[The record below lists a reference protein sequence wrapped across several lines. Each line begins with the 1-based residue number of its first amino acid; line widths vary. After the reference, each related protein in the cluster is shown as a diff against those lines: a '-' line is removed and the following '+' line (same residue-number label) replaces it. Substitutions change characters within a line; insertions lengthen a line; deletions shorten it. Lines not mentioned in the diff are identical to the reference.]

1 MPRGAGARSG
11 RQEGEHMQFKRAGLV
26 SKMVIMILMVY
37 MTVSLLNLRGEI
49 QAAQG
54 QRDILAAQVADQR
67 LDNQQL
73 AEAIENSDDPDMLE
87 SVARDKGYV
96 KPGETLYVDVAN

>member
-1 MPRGAGARSG
+1 MK
-11 RQEGEHMQFKRAGLV
+11 FKRAGLITKV
-26 SKMVIMILMVY
+26 VIVVLMVY
-37 MTVSLLNLRGEI
+37 MTVSLLNLRTQI
-49 QAAQG
+49 QTAQE
-54 QRDILAAQVADQR
+54 QKDLLTAQVAAQK

-73 AEAIENSDDPDMLE
+73 AEAIENSDDPEMLE

>member
-1 MPRGAGARSG
+1 
-11 RQEGEHMQFKRAGLV
+11 MQFKRAGLITKV
-26 SKMVIMILMVY
+26 VIVVLMIY
-37 MTVSLLNLRGEI
+37 MTISLLDLRTQI
-49 QAAQG
+49 QTAQD
-54 QRDILAAQVADQR
+54 QKDILTAQVAAQK

-73 AEAIENSDDPDMLE
+73 TEAIENSDDPAMLE

>member
-1 MPRGAGARSG
+1 
-11 RQEGEHMQFKRAGLV
+11 MQFKRAGLV
-26 SKMVIMILMVY
+26 TKVAIVVLMIY
-37 MTVSLLNLRGEI
+37 MTIALLDLRTQI
-49 QAAQG
+49 QTAQD
-54 QRDILAAQVADQR
+54 QKDILAAQGVAKK

-73 AEAIENSDDPDMLE
+73 TEAIENSDDPAMLE

>member
-1 MPRGAGARSG
+1 
-11 RQEGEHMQFKRAGLV
+11 MQFKRAGLV
-26 SKMVIMILMVY
+26 TKVVIVVLMIY
-37 MTVSLLNLRGEI
+37 MTISLLDLRTQI
-49 QAAQG
+49 QTAQD
-54 QRDILAAQVADQR
+54 QRDILAVQVAAQK

-73 AEAIENSDDPDMLE
+73 TEAIENSDDPAMLE

>member
-1 MPRGAGARSG
+1 
-11 RQEGEHMQFKRAGLV
+11 MQFKRAGLV
-26 SKMVIMILMVY
+26 TKVVIVVLMVY
-37 MTVSLLNLRGEI
+37 MAVSLLNLRTQI
-49 QAAQG
+49 QTAQD
-54 QRDILAAQVADQR
+54 QKDLLSAQVAAQK

-73 AEAIENSDDPDMLE
+73 TEAIENSDDPAMLE

>member
-1 MPRGAGARSG
+1 
-11 RQEGEHMQFKRAGLV
+11 MQFKRAGLV
-26 SKMVIMILMVY
+26 TKVVIVVLMVY
-37 MTVSLLNLRGEI
+37 MAVSLLNLRTQI
-49 QAAQG
+49 QTAQN
-54 QRDILAAQVADQR
+54 QKDLLTAQVAAQK

-73 AEAIENSDDPDMLE
+73 TEAIENSDDPAMLE

>member
-1 MPRGAGARSG
+1 MK
-11 RQEGEHMQFKRAGLV
+11 FKRAGLV
-26 SKMVIMILMVY
+26 TKVVIVVLMVY
-37 MTVSLLNLRGEI
+37 MTISLLNLRTQI
-49 QAAQG
+49 QTAQE
-54 QRDILAAQVADQR
+54 QKDLLTAQVAEQK

-73 AEAIENSDDPDMLE
+73 TEAIENSDDPAMLE

>member
-1 MPRGAGARSG
+1 
-11 RQEGEHMQFKRAGLV
+11 MQFKRAGLV
-26 SKMVIMILMVY
+26 TKVVIVVLMVY
-37 MTVSLLNLRGEI
+37 MTISLLNLRTQI
-49 QAAQG
+49 QTAQE
-54 QRDILAAQVADQR
+54 QKDLLTAQVAEQK

-73 AEAIENSDDPDMLE
+73 TEAIENSDDPAMLE

>member
-1 MPRGAGARSG
+1 
-11 RQEGEHMQFKRAGLV
+11 MQFKRAGMLTKLV
-26 SKMVIMILMVY
+26 IVVLMVY
-37 MTVSLLNLRGEI
+37 MAVSLLNLRTQI
-49 QAAQG
+49 QTAQD
-54 QRDILAAQVADQR
+54 QKDILTAQVAAQK

-73 AEAIENSDDPDMLE
+73 TEAIENSDDPAMLE

>member
-1 MPRGAGARSG
+1 
-11 RQEGEHMQFKRAGLV
+11 MQFKRAGLV
-26 SKMVIMILMVY
+26 TKVVIVVLMIY
-37 MTVSLLNLRGEI
+37 MTISLLNLRTQI
-49 QAAQG
+49 QTAQD
-54 QRDILAAQVADQR
+54 QKDILAAQVAAQK

-73 AEAIENSDDPDMLE
+73 TEAIENSDDPAMLE

>member
-1 MPRGAGARSG
+1 
-11 RQEGEHMQFKRAGLV
+11 MQFKRAGLV
-26 SKMVIMILMVY
+26 TKVVIVVLMIY
-37 MTVSLLNLRGEI
+37 MTISLLDLRTQI
-49 QAAQG
+49 QTAQD
-54 QRDILAAQVADQR
+54 QKDILAAQVAAQK

-73 AEAIENSDDPDMLE
+73 TEAIENSDDPAKLE